1 MLSRLVWLVGRQK
14 TESLY
19 ECRRC
24 GSTFETD
31 QNVCSNCQ
39 GESIAH
45 YDPHEQLVDREL
57 RTQQAILID

>member
-1 MLSRLVWLVGRQK
+1 MLSRLVWLVSRQK

-31 QNVCSNCQ
+31 RNVCSNCH

-45 YDPHEQLVDREL
+45 YDLQ
-57 RTQQAILID
+57 